1 MLSVPVSVI
10 SEPSVLTLVQESPS
24 IVTVTTLPPPSV
36 STTPSVPQQT
46 TTPIPTPP
54 ITIDAPVIT
63 TAISESNALFTVQL
77 RVAKLKKD
85 VFELKKIDL
94 FTEALAA
101 LKTQVPSVV
110 DNYLGSKV
118 GDVFQKELKKRTT
131 DLIQKYYLQQIPE
144 LSKKQ
149 TPTDENAMDKGV
161 GDTVQDHKRKHDDDE
176 NDDDEDPPAGP
187 NQGKK
192 TNRRRTKELEY
203 SKKPSTTK
211 KTPKGKVLSKGSKT
225 GKSASEKEPVE
236 EHIAEVVMD
245 DSGDD
250 VVNND
255 DQPQDAYEPKT
266 SKTPNPEWF
275 MQPPRHPTPDLQWN
289 KCQVILDQ
297 PEPPWFNQMVSDTK
311 DRLTFDDLMATPIDF
326 SKLDWN
332 NPEGDHYPFN
342 LYKPLPL
349 QGHPGHLTVAA
360 DYFFN
365 NDLDYLKSF
374 DLERTYTTSITKT
387 KAARYEI
394 EWIKDIVPTLWSPTK
409 VGVKKLHVYG
419 HLEEIVV
426 KRADLQFYKFKGM
439 GKEMSKYLSDFQ
451 FGVGVSG
458 GAEAI
463 LHSVNRVLSEYHNDG
478 SLAMLIVDLSNAFNL
493 VDSSTLLYEQGDPL
507 GPLLFALILHPLLH
521 KIKDSC
527 KLLLHAWYLDDGT
540 IIGDSKEVAK
550 PSCNGMKLREGLLHV
565 DIWKPSSGVKLL
577 RGAVSINTYFISGLD
592 MRRAANAVDLMSLL
606 LQLHHPQSLRRSIE
620 NIVVCGGTFFEDI
633 QWRLASLLI
642 RFGGLGLYSEKL
654 VSSYA
659 FVASR
664 AQSWVLQD
672 HILHDSGICGMDD
685 DYVSAL
691 ACLLDMIPSFD
702 FSSFTNKDTIP
713 SKAQQTLSNV
723 LFSEMVKDMEVH
735 FDMTMRQEAVF
746 ECLCAPHAQDFLLAI
761 PIDGLGQHM
770 SLVEYRTILKY
781 LLMIPLFLVDA
792 ICPVCHKACLD
803 SFGEHA
809 VHCKELPR
817 FKYRHDMIRDVLFD
831 ICRCVEISFKKE
843 EPMNFLTDPSDGRST
858 LRPADVLVFG
868 WVGGKHACV
877 DLIRVSPL
885 MGLSSRGF
893 TAGQAALRAA
903 SCKVTKHEKACIK
916 NQHVF
921 IPFAFY
927 TFGFLA
933 PEALEL
939 LSRVQRVM
947 HNNVMTPRST
957 DVVFKLLF
965 KKEEGD
971 FVDLHLNDIE
981 DMLLLA
987 VQHKLFHLTDNDI
1000 VDFIVALC
1008 MFTRIIVIKKR
1019 VEILQLGVESYQKK
1033 LNITPPQQT
1042 FPEIEFKELYTPSH
1056 KPPG

>member
-1 MLSVPVSVI
+1 
-10 SEPSVLTLVQESPS
+10 
-24 IVTVTTLPPPSV
+24 
-36 STTPSVPQQT
+36 
-46 TTPIPTPP
+46 
-54 ITIDAPVIT
+54 
-63 TAISESNALFTVQL
+63 
-77 RVAKLKKD
+77 
-85 VFELKKIDL
+85 
-94 FTEALAA
+94 
-101 LKTQVPSVV
+101 
-110 DNYLGSKV
+110 
-118 GDVFQKELKKRTT
+118 
-131 DLIQKYYLQQIPE
+131 
-144 LSKKQ
+144 
-149 TPTDENAMDKGV
+149 DENAMDKGV

-187 NQGKK
+187 NQ
-192 TNRRRTKELEY
+192 
-203 SKKPSTTK
+203 
-211 KTPKGKVLSKGSKT
+211 GSKT

-387 KAARYEI
+387 KAACCH
-394 EWIKDIVPTLWSPTK
+394 
-409 VGVKKLHVYG
+409 GV
-419 HLEEIVV
+419 
-426 KRADLQFYKFKGM
+426 

-478 SLAMLIVDLSNAFNL
+478 SLAMLIVDFSNAFNL
-493 VDSSTLLYEQGDPL
+493 VDSSTLLHEQGDPL

-1008 MFTRIIVIKKR
+1008 MFTRSIVIKKR

-1042 FPEIEFKELYTPSH
+1042 FLEMEFKELS
-1056 KPPG
+1056 PPTDPPNALHRSRR